1 MFGLP
6 VTYEDDN
13 SAVFSFGSTVI
24 DLLHVPLLH
33 VPLPGSGGRV
43 LRSASVEAGCTCRN
57 GMWSSG
63 W

>member
-6 VTYEDDN
+6 VTYEDDS

-24 DLLHVPLLH
+24 DLLH